1 MLARSPRDGSRS
13 KKDHTVNFAMQT
25 AAEVAAVKAASRTAH
40 YGSANGARVIPP
52 VVTYPS

>member
-13 KKDHTVNFAMQT
+13 KKDHTVNFVMQT